1 MLFKSGFEGA
11 IALSPLDMYSN
22 GAWQDIIG
30 TDSETGFAWP
40 LRLWGGT
47 TGRLQLIAGGSEL
60 VTALTLPT
68 YMYNELQSVTGH
80 NGTATRA
87 LYSTVLQSVGGALV
101 NWDWTQNDFGIFPG
115 ASGQGDLYL
124 SYWLKFQ
131 PDLLQRMTVN
141 SWAGRVVT
149 DWKTGNSSNAGDYRV
164 ILSVYGDRAANRL
177 YWNAKGDNVAN
188 GGLPEQIFW
197 EQNNYAVPVPVGQ
210 WFRVEVFV
218 HRSSGADGRVWMAV
232 NGQTIVDRY
241 GSNLGVNNL
250 PWNRIFAFLNY
261 SSGQSLS
268 AYQWVDD
275 LELWDGFPSSASP
288 H

>member
-1 MLFKSGFEGA
+1 MC
-11 IALSPLDMYSN
+11 
-22 GAWQDIIG
+22 
-30 TDSETGFAWP
+30 
-40 LRLWGGT
+40 
-47 TGRLQLIAGGSEL
+47 
-60 VTALTLPT
+60 
-68 YMYNELQSVTGH
+68 
-80 NGTATRA
+80 RA
-87 LYSTVLQSVGGALV
+87 SHTHPG
-101 NWDWTQNDFGIFPG
+101 G